1 MQTLKEY
8 IAIIIIAAIALF
20 IEINFLHPEKYKS
33 FRIIDYYDEEAYDTI
48 AVDTV
53 EVEVEIDSE
62 DIPCVG
68 TFRK

>member
-33 FRIIDYYDEEAYDTI
+33 LLDEERWVELENDFKTI
-48 AVDTV
+48 LPDD
-53 EVEVEIDSE
+53 EQKRHHSIL
-62 DIPCVG
+62 
-68 TFRK
+68 